1 MQTDTLELKI
11 YRYSINVF
19 SFVKSL
25 EKLNFSNSQTK
36 LMAQT
41 SNSLYSKFIDYE
53 DAKDNESIIKNLE
66 ACVEISLK
74 CFELFKNSDF
84 KDLLL
89 NEKVDLTIEASEI
102 SKILVEKFGNLQKNK
117 KNNE

>member
-1 MQTDTLELKI
+1 MQADTLELKI
-11 YRYSINVF
+11 YRFSINVF

-25 EKLNFSNSQTK
+25 EKLEFSNNQTR

-41 SNSLYSKFIDYE
+41 SNSLYSQFIDYE
-53 DAKDNESIIKNLE
+53 DAKDNETIKKNLE

-74 CFELFKNSDF
+74 CFELFKNTDF
-84 KDLLL
+84 KDILL

-102 SKILVEKFGNLQKNK
+102 SKILVEKFGEIQRK
-117 KNNE
+117 